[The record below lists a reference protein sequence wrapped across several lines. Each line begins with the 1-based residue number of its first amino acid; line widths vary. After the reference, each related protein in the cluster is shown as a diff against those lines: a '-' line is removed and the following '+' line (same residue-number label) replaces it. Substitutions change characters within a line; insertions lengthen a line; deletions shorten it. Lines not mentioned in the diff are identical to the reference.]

1 MKCSITFL
9 LSTILLLRIMDSVNI
24 GNTTGTINNILAK
37 PNTRCSS
44 QCKNTNPL
52 CNDNDDAFT
61 CFLPSA
67 SRTRDIVRSR
77 YLLTEEYCIVL
88 IIIAIV
94 SDGRR
99 RQNGNDPLAVQR
111 QPATISTETQLDYS
125 CCGHAVLWSFLP
137 WSLLRRLRSELVAH
151 AAADELSARRRK
163 AEGRLAGTIG

>member
-1 MKCSITFL
+1 
-9 LSTILLLRIMDSVNI
+9 MD
-24 GNTTGTINNILAK
+24 NTPAK
-37 PNTRCSS
+37 ANTRRSS

-52 CNDNDDAFT
+52 RNDNDDAFA

-67 SRTRDIVRSR
+67 SSTRDIVRSR

-88 IIIAIV
+88 LIIAIV

-111 QPATISTETQLDYS
+111 QPATISTETQRDYS
-125 CCGHAVLWSFLP
+125 RRGHVVLRPLLP
-137 WSLLRRLRSELVAH
+137 RALVRRLRSELVAH
-151 AAADELSARRRK
+151 AAADELLTRRRK